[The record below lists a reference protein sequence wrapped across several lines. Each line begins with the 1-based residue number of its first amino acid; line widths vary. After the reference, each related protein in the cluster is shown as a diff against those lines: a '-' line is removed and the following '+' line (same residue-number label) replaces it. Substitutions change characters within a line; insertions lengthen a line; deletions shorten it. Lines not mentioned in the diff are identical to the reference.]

1 MNSETLIERARGLS
15 AQDRVAR
22 VQEIRLIALAAL
34 SGHAE
39 DFEAWK
45 YYAELKN
52 LKPKRPGI
60 PFLEARI
67 ATCVV
72 GRIRPATAMRTM
84 QKLRNLRAR
93 GGQRREFDKF
103 EALIKDHI
111 GEGGVTNHGFGK
123 ASFADRDHGALW
135 GRIGSH
141 IETLGKA
148 GYQVFLNSGT
158 LLGVVRDGR
167 LIDHDDD
174 IDLAVVLKSGS
185 AVAAAGEW
193 KALRS
198 DLQGMGVFD
207 AENVTNPAIYKLKPE
222 DGCEIDLFPAWIEE
236 GRVFV
241 YPHTFGELAEDDVLP
256 LATCGVSGR
265 PIPAAAE
272 KMLALNYGEDWR
284 QPDPYFKFPWRSA
297 RQRFQTFLE
306 AIQ

>member
-1 MNSETLIERARGLS
+1 MDSETLIERARGVS

-39 DFEAWK
+39 TFKAWK
-45 YYAELKN
+45 YYAELKR
-52 LKPKRPGI
+52 LKPKKPGV

-67 ATCVV
+67 ATCVL
-72 GRIRPATAMRTM
+72 GRIRPATTTRTL
-84 QKLRNLRAR
+84 QRLRSLRAKA
-93 GGQRREFDKF
+93 GQDGEFEKF

-111 GEGGVTNHGFGK
+111 GAGGVTNHGFGK
-123 ASFADRDHGALW
+123 ANFAERDHGALW
-135 GRIGSH
+135 DRIGSH
-141 IETLGKA
+141 IETLRDT

-185 AVAAAGEW
+185 AVEAAEEW

-198 DLQGMGVFD
+198 DLQAMGIFD
-207 AENVTNPAIYKLKPE
+207 DESTNNPAIYKLKPE
-222 DGCEIDLFPAWIEE
+222 DGCEIDLFPAWIEA

-241 YPHTFGELAEDDVLP
+241 YPHTFGELTEGDVLP
-256 LATCGVSGR
+256 LESCGVSGR

-272 KMLALNYGEDWR
+272 KMLALNYGDGWR
-284 QPDPYFKFPWRSA
+284 QPDPYFKFPWKASG
-297 RQRFQTFLE
+297 QRFKTFLE
-306 AIQ
+306 AVR